1 MNLRR
6 RIHPAGN
13 EGPESPKGQTQF
25 LHVPSVSRRVDP
37 PTMTTYG
44 RAEDGV
50 EERREEGFEMK
61 ERAPALRMLDSI
73 DAKEL
78 KSLLLERRKVLEF
91 DLAGLENE
99 TTGEGAERAGAP
111 SSAPGHLAEL
121 ASDASEKAVM
131 FGQLESQSGELAQV
145 REALERLDKGAFGL
159 CDNCNDDIPLDRLR
173 AIPYARLCVGCK
185 TAEERG

>member
-13 EGPESPKGQTQF
+13 KEPESPKGQTQF

-37 PTMTTYG
+37 PTMTAYG

-50 EERREEGFEMK
+50 EMK
-61 ERAPALRMLDSI
+61 ERAMTLRMLESV

-78 KSLLLERRKVLEF
+78 KSLLLDRRKVLEF

-99 TTGEGAERAGAP
+99 TTGEDAERAGTP

-145 REALERLDKGAFGL
+145 RDALERLDKGAFGL
-159 CDNCNDDIPLDRLR
+159 CDNCNDDIPLERLR
-173 AIPYARLCVGCK
+173 AIPYARLCIGCK